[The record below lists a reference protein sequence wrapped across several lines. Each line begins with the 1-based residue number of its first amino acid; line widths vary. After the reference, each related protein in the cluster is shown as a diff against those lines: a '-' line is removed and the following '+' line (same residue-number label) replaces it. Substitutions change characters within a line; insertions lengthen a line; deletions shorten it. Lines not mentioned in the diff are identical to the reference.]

1 MIEYVHKH
9 ITSEL
14 DQNTRTDTI
23 FILTSIILNLIT
35 LAVNSSIATSSRNPA
50 VRIPDTS
57 SLIVM
62 FVFICLIIVVNLV
75 AVIGLI
81 KGKSTRGKLLKGLID
96 MYKDQKVDKYYDAS
110 LLGNYNLRYDLFIM
124 VVVVTGIIAIIV
136 PFILR

>member
-14 DQNTRTDTI
+14 NQNARTDTI

-35 LAVNSSIATSSRNPA
+35 LAVNSSIATSSRRTA
-50 VRIPDTS
+50 DTS
-57 SLIVM
+57 MLVVM

-81 KGKSTRGKLLKGLID
+81 KTKSTREKLLKGLID
-96 MYKDQKVDKYYDAS
+96 MYKDQNVDKYYDAS
-110 LLGNYNLRYDLFIM
+110 LLGNYNLRYNLFIL
-124 VVVVTGIIAIIV
+124 VVVFTGVIASIV

>member
-14 DQNTRTDTI
+14 NQNARTDTI
-23 FILTSIILNLIT
+23 FTLTSIILNLIT
-35 LAVNSSIATSSRNPA
+35 LAVNSSIASASKRTALRTADS
-50 VRIPDTS
+50 S

-62 FVFICLIIVVNLV
+62 YVFICLIIVVNLV

-96 MYKDQKVDKYYDAS
+96 MYKDQNVDKYYDTS
-110 LLGNYNLRYDLFIM
+110 LLGNYNLRYNLFIL
-124 VVVVTGIIAIIV
+124 VVVVTGVIASIV

>member
-35 LAVNSSIATSSRNPA
+35 LAVNSSIATASQRSA
-50 VRIPDTS
+50 DTS

-62 FVFICLIIVVNLV
+62 FVFISLIIVVNLV

-81 KGKSTRGKLLKGLID
+81 KGKSTREKLLKGLID
-96 MYKDQKVDKYYDAS
+96 MYKDQNVDKYYDAS
-110 LLGNYNLRYDLFIM
+110 LLGNYNLRYNLFIL
-124 VVVVTGIIAIIV
+124 VVVFTGVIASIV

>member
-35 LAVNSSIATSSRNPA
+35 LAVNSSIATSSRRSA
-50 VRIPDTS
+50 DTS
-57 SLIVM
+57 MLVVM
-62 FVFICLIIVVNLV
+62 LVFICLIIVVNLV

-81 KGKSTRGKLLKGLID
+81 KGKSTREKLLKGLLD
-96 MYKDQKVDKYYDAS
+96 MYKDQNVDKYYDAS
-110 LLGNYNLRYDLFIM
+110 LLGNYNLRYNLFIL
-124 VVVVTGIIAIIV
+124 VVVFTGVIASIV

>member
-35 LAVNSSIATSSRNPA
+35 LAVNSSIATSSRRTA
-50 VRIPDTS
+50 DTS
-57 SLIVM
+57 MLVVM

-75 AVIGLI
+75 AVVGLI
-81 KGKSTRGKLLKGLID
+81 KGKNTREKLLKGLID
-96 MYKDQKVDKYYDAS
+96 MYKDQNVDKYYDAS
-110 LLGNYNLRYDLFIM
+110 LLGNYNLRYNLFIL
-124 VVVVTGIIAIIV
+124 VVVFTGVIASIV

>member
-35 LAVNSSIATSSRNPA
+35 LAINSSIATSSRRTA
-50 VRIPDTS
+50 DTS
-57 SLIVM
+57 LQIVM
-62 FVFICLIIVVNLV
+62 FVFLCLIIVVNLV

-81 KGKSTRGKLLKGLID
+81 KGKHTREKLLKGLID
-96 MYKDQKVDKYYDAS
+96 MYKDQNVDKYYDAS
-110 LLGNYNLRYDLFIM
+110 LLGNYNLRYNLFIL
-124 VVVVTGIIAIIV
+124 VVVFTGVIASIV
-136 PFILR
+136 PLILR

>member
-14 DQNTRTDTI
+14 NQNTRTDTI

-35 LAVNSSIATSSRNPA
+35 LAVNSSIIKQSRT
-50 VRIPDTS
+50 DTS

-62 FVFICLIIVVNLV
+62 FVFVCLIIVVNLV
-75 AVIGLI
+75 TVIGLI
-81 KGKSTRGKLLKGLID
+81 KGKRTREKLLKGLID
-96 MYKDQKVDKYYDAS
+96 MYKDQNVDKYYDAS
-110 LLGNYNLRYDLFIM
+110 LLGNYDLRYNLFIL
-124 VVVVTGIIAIIV
+124 VVVFTGIIASIV

>member
-14 DQNTRTDTI
+14 DQNTRTDII
-23 FILTSIILNLIT
+23 FILTSIVLNLIT
-35 LAVNSSIATSSRNPA
+35 LAVNSGISKESRTNN
-50 VRIPDTS
+50 S

-62 FVFICLIIVVNLV
+62 FVFVSLIVVVNLV

-81 KGKSTRGKLLKGLID
+81 KGKITRRKLLKGLIN
-96 MYKDQKVDKYYDAS
+96 MYKDQNVDKYYDSS
-110 LLGNYNLRYDLFIM
+110 LLGNYDLRYNLFIM
-124 VVVVTGIIAIIV
+124 VVVFTGVIASIV